1 MLGGARR
8 RTLLLAAVAVVLLVG
23 AGALGPSPTRDPNA
37 TAAATTTD
45 EARLVTVGER
55 DARLWPYTSR
65 QHDVETRTLP
75 INVVVTT
82 DLATTRRV
90 LAADENRTW
99 TTDDPEGEAVV
110 LKGSGVNWSETTGAD
125 RYTYVETDDRSY
137 WMDESAQIH
146 DGAYLGSRYHLRLY
160 EVSAGADTYTA
171 IQAHTEHWDW
181 FRLRHTVGST
191 ARARYAVEH
200 EFYGTGTVADVSRE
214 RFGNGGALDA
224 DGWVTVF
231 DLVDYSFHDD
241 TVYSGLLLALFAVAG
256 GRSLVGSARDA
267 VDSVRRSRVGP
278 VHAAL
283 FGTLF
288 VAPVTVRVTAV
299 TLEQSVPGL
308 SPKVIA
314 APLYLVLAVGLPFVT
329 ALLGRRLA
337 ADDAFATATVGFG
350 LGLLVDYAWLGIT
363 SLPFGVVVHR
373 LVLLVGLGLLAAGG
387 VRWAATPL
395 QRHRYR
401 LAGVVVWVAALVWPL
416 AGL

>member
-1 MLGGARR
+1 MLGGVSR
-8 RTLLLAAVAVVLLVG
+8 RTLLLVGVAVALLLVG
-23 AGALGPSPTRDPNA
+23 VVFGPAPARSPNA
-37 TAAATTTD
+37 TDTATSTD
-45 EARLVTVGER
+45 DVRLVTVNDSE
-55 DARLWPYTSR
+55 ARLWPYTSR
-65 QHDVETRTLP
+65 QRDVETRTLP

-82 DLATTRRV
+82 DLSTTRRV
-90 LAADENRTW
+90 LAADEDRTW

-110 LKGSGVNWSETTGAD
+110 LEGSGVAWSETTGAD
-125 RYTYVETDDRSY
+125 RYTYVETDEGGR
-137 WMDESAQIH
+137 WIDETAQIH
-146 DGAYLGSRYHLRLY
+146 DGTYLGSRYHIRLY
-160 EVSAGADTYTA
+160 EVSDGPDTYTA
-171 IQAHTEHWDW
+171 LQAHTEHWDW

-191 ARARYAVEH
+191 ASARYVVEH

-241 TVYSGLLLALFAVAG
+241 AVYSGVLVMLLAVAG
-256 GRSLVGSARDA
+256 GRSLVASARDT
-267 VDSVRRSRVGP
+267 VDAVRRSRLGP

-288 VAPVTVRVTAV
+288 VVPIAVRITAV
-299 TLEQSVPGL
+299 SLERALPGL

-314 APLYLVLAVGLPFVT
+314 APLYLVLAVGLPVAA

-337 ADDAFATATVGFG
+337 ADDAFATAAVGLG
-350 LGLLVDYAWLGIT
+350 LGLLADYTYLGIT
-363 SLPFGVVVHR
+363 TLPVGVVFHR
-373 LVLLVGLGLLAAGG
+373 LVLLVGIGLLAAGG